1 MKNKYSN
8 FEILPQTMPPFPWH
22 QGGTSYHNLLRT
34 ATDIHELNKN
44 TGLLVCFDF
53 SHTYMESN
61 FSKSEFNDNFL
72 EIIKYTDHFHL
83 SDSST
88 SSNEGLNID
97 DGNIDFDF
105 ALNKIFGKQN
115 KKIFLLFQKFGKD
128 T

>member
-1 MKNKYSN
+1 
-8 FEILPQTMPPFPWH
+8 
-22 QGGTSYHNLLRT
+22 
-34 ATDIHELNKN
+34 
-44 TGLLVCFDF
+44 
-53 SHTYMESN
+53 MESN

-105 ALNKIFGKQN
+105 TLNKIFGKQN
-115 KKIFLLFQKFGKD
+115 KKNISFIPEVWQGHLNNGEGFRISLERIARYISRY
-128 T
+128 